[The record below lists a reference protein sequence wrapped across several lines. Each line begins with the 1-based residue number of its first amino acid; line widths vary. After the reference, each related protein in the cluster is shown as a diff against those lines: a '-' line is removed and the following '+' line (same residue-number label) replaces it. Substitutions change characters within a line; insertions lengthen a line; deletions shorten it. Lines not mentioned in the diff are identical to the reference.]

1 MTVLGERGRVFVA
14 WTGISRRS
22 EQIAEKL
29 NMSYFR
35 FDRSSGNA
43 IRRSCKLLT
52 NCLRT
57 LLLLFRVKPKTVFTY
72 HVHPLISCIGMIYK
86 SISGCRLVCD
96 LHTGAFMDY
105 HIFPLNILNY
115 YVWQRADRILLH
127 NRESGKYLRSK
138 HRLLAQKIFVL
149 EDPIP
154 VFKKNDETLAG
165 KWNVDSISGVM
176 ISRFRPDEP
185 IEAFLKAAGNFPT
198 TKFFLT
204 GRSEAAR
211 FPIHELVPQNVNLT
225 GFIPDNEYITL
236 LRSVNFIIVLTDW
249 EMTLVS
255 GGYETLAVKK
265 PLIVSDT
272 RTLRDYFSKHAVYTD
287 NSPDGISQAIAKL
300 IENLDYYE
308 SLIEE
313 LSRQKKEEWEA
324 KKSLLLVELGL
335 NKRDV

>member
-1 MTVLGERGRVFVA
+1 MNVLGEHSRVFVA

-22 EQIAEKL
+22 EQIAGKL

-43 IRRSCKLLT
+43 IKRSGKLLT
-52 NCLRT
+52 NSLRT
-57 LLLLFRVKPKTVFTY
+57 LLLFFRIRPKTVFTY

-96 LHTGAFMDY
+96 LHTGAYVDY
-105 HIFPLNILNY
+105 HVFPLNILNY

-154 VFKKNDETLAG
+154 VFPEHHDTLSR
-165 KWNVDSISGVM
+165 KWDVDGTSGVLV
-176 ISRFRPDEP
+176 SRFRPDEP
-185 IEAFLKAAGNFPT
+185 IEAFLEAAGNFPSV
-198 TKFFLT
+198 KFFLT
-204 GRSEAAR
+204 GRYEAAR
-211 FPIHELVPQNVNLT
+211 FPIHELVPQNVYLT
-225 GFIPDNEYITL
+225 GFIPDNEYIAL

-287 NSPDGISQAIAKL
+287 NKPDGISQAISKL
-300 IENLDYYE
+300 IANLDHYE
-308 SLIEE
+308 SLTKK

-335 NKRDV
+335 DN